1 MFQKIL
7 RVFAFSGLM
16 GMTAGQVSGAEL
28 KVLPGHVPSVVNGL
42 QAVADV
48 EATNVM
54 RLAIGV
60 PLRDQAGLD
69 QFLADAYDPTSP
81 HFRKFLTPDEF
92 TARFGPTEQQYTQ
105 VKNFALANGFQVTQT
120 HDNRLVLDVQAKA
133 EDIQRAFHIHLRKF
147 QHPTEARKFFAPDTE
162 PTVDSTLPV
171 ADVSGLTDYDRPKPK
186 LVKSKAVQGKAVA
199 RSGSAPDG
207 SYLGDDFRAAYVPD
221 TTLTGAGQQVGFL
234 EFDGYYNSDVT
245 SYAELAG
252 GGRSSIPIQTVL
264 LDNYD
269 GTPTSAGNGEVSLDI
284 SMAMAMAPGL
294 SKIIVFSG
302 GPGGFQNDILSSMAA
317 SNTVLNL
324 ACCWGWGGGPST
336 TTDAIFQQ
344 MAAEGQS
351 FFEAS
356 GDTDAYTSG
365 ANSANAVDRASL
377 QNAPS
382 SSPFITQVGG
392 TTLTTTGPGGSWV
405 AETVWNWG
413 GGTGTGGGISS
424 HYSIPSWQSG
434 VSMTQNK
441 GSTAFRNI
449 PDVALTADNVYAS
462 SDNGG
467 SVGGVG
473 GTSCAAPL
481 WAAITAL
488 ANEQAASV
496 GQPPLGLINQAVYTI
511 GSSGN
516 YTQNFHDITT
526 GDNTWSASPTL
537 FKAVPG
543 YDLCTGWGTPSGNG
557 LISALL
563 GEGNALSII
572 TATNLNASG
581 AVGGPFNPASSIITL
596 TNSGMTPLTWA
607 MVKTN
612 VTTWLTASPG
622 GGTLAVGETADV
634 TLNFTAAAAKL
645 AVKSYTTNVLFT
657 NITQAVPLAVPFHLQ
672 VLPPLYVQPTNTA
685 LASGPAGGPFLPAL
699 QEFTVVNLG
708 GTSAVWK
715 ATSSANWLTINAAT
729 GAVAASSTEDFAVS
743 INANA
748 NRLKAGTYKAT
759 ITVVNGKKQTV
770 NKVPFLLSVGESL
783 VTNGGFETG
792 NFNGWLLSAGNTQV
806 VKTKN
811 YVHSGK
817 RGAQLGQANTLG
829 YISQTIPTAA
839 GQNYLISLWI
849 NNPTNSIGAAPNQFT
864 VQWEGNTL
872 TNLVNIPYTIP
883 ASAWI
888 NLQFVVMAA
897 NSGSVLQL
905 NFSDDPFF
913 LGLYDFSVKP
923 ISVPQFRSIVRK
935 ANSFNFSFDSVPG
948 AVYQA
953 QYTTNLSDPHWV
965 NLGSPSES
973 ATNFLMMADPN
984 VAGCPERYYRLIL
997 VNP

>member
-1 MFQKIL
+1 MFHNFL
-7 RVFAFSGLM
+7 RAVAFLGVV
-16 GMTAGQVSGAEL
+16 GMTAGEVSGAEF
-28 KVLPGHVPSVVNGL
+28 KVLPGHVPSVINGM

-60 PLRDQAGLD
+60 PLRDAAGLN
-69 QFLADAYDPTSP
+69 QFLAEAYDPKSP
-81 HFRKFLTPDEF
+81 AFRKFLTPDEF
-92 TARFGPTEQQYTQ
+92 TTRFGPTEQQYAR
-105 VKNFALANGFQVTQT
+105 VKNFALANGFQVIDT

-133 EDIQRAFHIHLRKF
+133 ADIQRAFHIHLRKF
-147 QHPTEARKFFAPDTE
+147 QHPNEARQFFAPDTE

-171 ADVSGLTDYDRPKPK
+171 ADVSGLTDFERPQPR
-186 LVKSKAVQGKAVA
+186 LVKSDSIQSRAVA

-221 TTLTGAGQQVGFL
+221 TALTGAGQQVGLL
-234 EFDGYYNSDVT
+234 EFDGFYSADVR
-245 SYAELAG
+245 SYANLAG
-252 GGRSSIPIQTVL
+252 GGRSSIPVKTVL
-264 LDNYD
+264 LDHYD
-269 GTPTSAGNGEVSLDI
+269 GTPTSGGNGEVSLDI

-294 SKIIVFSG
+294 SKIIVFTG

-324 ACCWGWGGGPST
+324 SSSWGWGGGPST

-356 GDTDAYTSG
+356 GDSDAYTTG

-382 SSPFITQVGG
+382 SSPYITQVGG
-392 TTLTTTGPGGSWV
+392 TTLATTGPGGAWV
-405 AETVWNWG
+405 SESVWNRG
-413 GGTGTGGGISS
+413 GGIGSGGGISS
-424 HYSIPSWQSG
+424 HYSIPTWQTG

-441 GSTAFRNI
+441 GSTSFRNI
-449 PDVALTADNVYAS
+449 PDVALTAEDVYIY
-462 SDNGG
+462 SDNGSPG
-467 SVGGVG
+467 PVG

-481 WAAITAL
+481 WAGVTAL
-488 ANEQAASV
+488 ANEQAASLS
-496 GQPPLGLINQAVYTI
+496 QPPVGLINQAVYTI

-526 GDNTWSASPTL
+526 GDNTWSGSPAS
-537 FKAVPG
+537 FVAVPG
-543 YDLCTGWGTPSGNG
+543 YDLCTGWGTPAGNG

-563 GEGNALSII
+563 GEGNALAII
-572 TATNLNASG
+572 TTNLDASG
-581 AVGGPFNPASSIITL
+581 AVGGPFDPASPVITL
-596 TNSGMTPLTWA
+596 TNNGTEMLIWA
-607 MVKTN
+607 LKKTN
-612 VTTWLTASPG
+612 VTTWLAASPAN
-622 GGTLAVGETADV
+622 GTLAPGATADV
-634 TLNFTAAAAKL
+634 TLTFTAAATKL
-645 AVKSYTTNVLFT
+645 AAGNYVTNVIFT
-657 NITQAVPLAVPFHLQ
+657 NLTQAVPLAVPFHLE

-685 LASGPAGGPFLPAL
+685 LISGPAGGPFLPAL
-699 QEFTVVNLG
+699 QDFSIVNLG

-715 ATSSANWLTINAAT
+715 ATSSVNWLTINAAT

-759 ITVVNGKKQTV
+759 VTVANSKKKTIS
-770 NKVPFLLSVGESL
+770 KVPFVLSIGQSL

-811 YVHSGK
+811 YVHTGK
-817 RGAQLGQANTLG
+817 DGAQLGQSGSLG
-829 YISQTIPTAA
+829 YMSQIIPTAA
-839 GQNYLISLWI
+839 GQNYLISLWL
-849 NNPTNSIGAAPNQFT
+849 NNPTNAVGNVPNEFT

-883 ASAWI
+883 ASAWK
-888 NLQFVVMAA
+888 NLQFVVTAA

-905 NFSDDPFF
+905 NFSDNPYF
-913 LGLYDFSVKP
+913 LGLDDVTVKP
-923 ISVPQFRSIVRK
+923 IAVPLIRSMVRK
-935 ANSFNFSFDSVPG
+935 VDSFNFSFDTVAG
-948 AVYQA
+948 AIYQA
-953 QYTTNLSDPHWV
+953 QYTTNLANPHWV

-973 ATNFLMMADPN
+973 ATNFLMMADPT
-984 VAGCPERYYRLIL
+984 VAGCPERYYRLQMIL
-997 VNP
+997 PP